1 MYIPYL
7 GYAPCNSRG
16 MYFTTSELQG
26 AYPRYG
32 IQFAV
37 CSIKSLTI
45 CCHFFQTQ
53 SAKSAWYSQQVH
65 FSVSNNVHENLLLPT
80 VQPLNSMHRRNR
92 GIHLQ
97 CSHVTGC

>member
-45 CCHFFQTQ
+45 CCHFFSDT
-53 SAKSAWYSQQVH
+53 
-65 FSVSNNVHENLLLPT
+65 
-80 VQPLNSMHRRNR
+80 
-92 GIHLQ
+92 I
-97 CSHVTGC
+97 C